1 MLDARGQCSR
11 CRMQGE
17 GSLPRKRNAAIW
29 CLSRNRAWQVRR
41 SLARIALWASSDERE
56 IPVTSIY
63 PYFEIRSSTEE
74 LIGTSFDIRSFTE
87 ELIGAC
93 FEIRSSTEELIGT
106 YFDIRSFTEELIGT
120 SFDIRSSTEE
130 LIGASF
136 DIRSSVDKLNGTSF
150 DISSSVD
157 KLNGTRFDIRSSAE
171 EIIGICFRT
180 PNTAEVLAGVG
191 GEIRGGVSGW
201 GINGFGPSSDECY
214 TSNKKGILHR
224 MPFLFYGLRL

>member
-11 CRMQGE
+11 WRMQGE

-56 IPVTSIY
+56 IPVTSIC
-63 PYFEIRSSTEE
+63 PYFDIRSSTEE
-74 LIGTSFDIRSFTE
+74 LIGICYDIRSSTE

-93 FEIRSSTEELIGT
+93 FEIRSS
-106 YFDIRSFTEELIGT
+106 
-120 SFDIRSSTEE
+120 
-130 LIGASF
+130 
-136 DIRSSVDKLNGTSF
+136 VDKLNGA
-150 DISSSVD
+150 
-157 KLNGTRFDIRSSAE
+157 NFDIRSSAE

>member
-1 MLDARGQCSR
+1 
-11 CRMQGE
+11 MQGE
-17 GSLPRKRNAAIW
+17 GSLPRKRNAAIR

-63 PYFEIRSSTEE
+63 PYFDIRSSTEE
-74 LIGTSFDIRSFTE
+74 LIGASFDIRSFTE

-93 FEIRSSTEELIGT
+93 FEIRS
-106 YFDIRSFTEELIGT
+106 FTEELIGT
-120 SFDIRSSTEE
+120 CYDIRSSTEE

-136 DIRSSVDKLNGTSF
+136 DIR
-150 DISSSVD
+150 SSVD

>member
-1 MLDARGQCSR
+1 
-11 CRMQGE
+11 MQGE

-63 PYFEIRSSTEE
+63 PYFEICSTTEE

-87 ELIGAC
+87 ELIGTC
-93 FEIRSSTEELIGT
+93 FDIRSFMKELIGT
-106 YFDIRSFTEELIGT
+106 CFEICSFTEELI
-120 SFDIRSSTEE
+120 STCY
-130 LIGASF
+130 

-150 DISSSVD
+150 DIRSSVD
-157 KLNGTRFDIRSSAE
+157 KLNGANFDIRSSAE

-201 GINGFGPSSDECY
+201 GINGFGSSSDECY

>member
-1 MLDARGQCSR
+1 
-11 CRMQGE
+11 MQGE

-56 IPVTSIY
+56 IPVTSIC
-63 PYFEIRSSTEE
+63 PYFDIRSSTEE
-74 LIGTSFDIRSFTE
+74 LIGICYDIRSSTE

-93 FEIRSSTEELIGT
+93 FEIRSS
-106 YFDIRSFTEELIGT
+106 
-120 SFDIRSSTEE
+120 
-130 LIGASF
+130 
-136 DIRSSVDKLNGTSF
+136 VDKLNGA
-150 DISSSVD
+150 
-157 KLNGTRFDIRSSAE
+157 NFDIRSSAE

>member
-1 MLDARGQCSR
+1 
-11 CRMQGE
+11 MQGE

-63 PYFEIRSSTEE
+63 PYFEICSTTEE
-74 LIGTSFDIRSFTE
+74 LIGTS
-87 ELIGAC
+87 
-93 FEIRSSTEELIGT
+93 
-106 YFDIRSFTEELIGT
+106 FDIRSFTEELIGT

-150 DISSSVD
+150 DIRSSVD
-157 KLNGTRFDIRSSAE
+157 KLNGANFDIRSSA
-171 EIIGICFRT
+171 
-180 PNTAEVLAGVG
+180 
-191 GEIRGGVSGW
+191 
-201 GINGFGPSSDECY
+201 
-214 TSNKKGILHR
+214 
-224 MPFLFYGLRL
+224 

>member
-1 MLDARGQCSR
+1 
-11 CRMQGE
+11 MQGE
-17 GSLPRKRNAAIW
+17 GSLPRKRNAAIR

-56 IPVTSIY
+56 IPVTSIC
-63 PYFEIRSSTEE
+63 PYFDIRSSTEE

-87 ELIGAC
+87 ELIG
-93 FEIRSSTEELIGT
+93 I
-106 YFDIRSFTEELIGT
+106 YY
-120 SFDIRSSTEE
+120 DIRSSTEE

-136 DIRSSVDKLNGTSF
+136 DIRSSVDKLNGT
-150 DISSSVD
+150 
-157 KLNGTRFDIRSSAE
+157 RFDIRSSAE
-171 EIIGICFRT
+171 EIIGICFKT
-180 PNTAEVLAGVG
+180 PNTAEVLADVG

-224 MPFLFYGLRL
+224 MPFLVYGLRL

>member
-1 MLDARGQCSR
+1 
-11 CRMQGE
+11 MQGE
-17 GSLPRKRNAAIW
+17 GSLPRKRNAAIR

-63 PYFEIRSSTEE
+63 PYFEICSTTEE

-87 ELIGAC
+87 ELIGTC
-93 FEIRSSTEELIGT
+93 YDIRSSTEELIGT
-106 YFDIRSFTEELIGT
+106 S
-120 SFDIRSSTEE
+120 
-130 LIGASF
+130 
-136 DIRSSVDKLNGTSF
+136 
-150 DISSSVD
+150 
-157 KLNGTRFDIRSSAE
+157 FDIRSSAE

-191 GEIRGGVSGW
+191 GEIRRGVSGW

>member
-1 MLDARGQCSR
+1 
-11 CRMQGE
+11 MQGE

-63 PYFEIRSSTEE
+63 PYFDIRSSTEE
-74 LIGTSFDIRSFTE
+74 LIGT
-87 ELIGAC
+87 C

-106 YFDIRSFTEELIGT
+106 YFDIRSFTEELIGIYY
-120 SFDIRSSTEE
+120 DIRSSTEE

-157 KLNGTRFDIRSSAE
+157 KLNGANFDIRSSAE

>member
-1 MLDARGQCSR
+1 
-11 CRMQGE
+11 MQGE

-63 PYFEIRSSTEE
+63 PYFDIRSSTEE
-74 LIGTSFDIRSFTE
+74 LIGTCFDIRSFTE
-87 ELIGAC
+87 ELIGIC
-93 FEIRSSTEELIGT
+93 
-106 YFDIRSFTEELIGT
+106 
-120 SFDIRSSTEE
+120 FDIRSSTEE

-157 KLNGTRFDIRSSAE
+157 KLNGASFDIRSSAE

-180 PNTAEVLAGVG
+180 PNKAEVLAGVG

>member
-1 MLDARGQCSR
+1 
-11 CRMQGE
+11 MQGE

-63 PYFEIRSSTEE
+63 PYFEICSTTEE
-74 LIGTSFDIRSFTE
+74 LIGTS
-87 ELIGAC
+87 
-93 FEIRSSTEELIGT
+93 
-106 YFDIRSFTEELIGT
+106 FDIRSFTEELIGT

-157 KLNGTRFDIRSSAE
+157 KLNGTRFDIRSSSE

-180 PNTAEVLAGVG
+180 PNKAEVLAGVG

>member
-1 MLDARGQCSR
+1 
-11 CRMQGE
+11 MQGE
-17 GSLPRKRNAAIW
+17 GSLPRKRNAAIR

-56 IPVTSIY
+56 IPVTLIC
-63 PYFEIRSSTEE
+63 PY
-74 LIGTSFDIRSFTE
+74 
-87 ELIGAC
+87 
-93 FEIRSSTEELIGT
+93 
-106 YFDIRSFTEELIGT
+106 
-120 SFDIRSSTEE
+120 FDIRSSTEE
-130 LIGASF
+130 LIGICYDIRSSTEELIGACF
-136 DIRSSVDKLNGTSF
+136 EIRSSVDKLNGTSF

-157 KLNGTRFDIRSSAE
+157 KLNGASFDIRSSAE

-180 PNTAEVLAGVG
+180 PNKAEVLAGVG

-224 MPFLFYGLRL
+224 MPFLVYGLRL